1 MAAAKSAAKSG
12 AKAAEKVKGV
22 GARIKK
28 GDRVIVT
35 TGRDKGK
42 KGEVMKLFL
51 KEERAL
57 VSGVNVVKRHQRQT
71 QKLQGG
77 IVNKESPVHLSNLA
91 HVDPKTGGATRIGFK
106 LLADGRKVRFA
117 KKSGE
122 VIDV

>member
-1 MAAAKSAAKSG
+1 MPAK
-12 AKAAEKVKGV
+12 
-22 GARIKK
+22 IKK

-42 KGEVMKLFL
+42 KGEVMKVMAS
-51 KEERAL
+51 ENRAL
-57 VSGVNVVKRHQRQT
+57 VAGVNMVKRHQKQT

-77 IVNKESPVHLSNLA
+77 IVSKESPVDLSNIA
-91 HVDPKTGGATRIGFK
+91 HADPKDGSPTRIGWKK
-106 LLADGRKVRFA
+106 LNDGRMVRFA